1 MTSRM
6 KSYFFGPVPL
16 AWWLDAALAAREAK
30 EPAGTLPP
38 LALAD
43 VDWIRLSACTVM
55 GVGALEAFLLDMG
68 SLSL

>member
-1 MTSRM
+1 M
-6 KSYFFGPVPL
+6 KNYFFGPVPL
-16 AWWLDAALAAREAK
+16 AWWLDTALAAREAK